1 MQGVRRGGDLPAQS
15 DSEPVQGMRRG
26 QHLPARSDKE
36 QVQDVQSRQGR
47 VDAARSRG
55 ALELTEPGLLP
66 HLFCPCRVSFG
77 PTPSVWGLMT
87 YLRFT
92 APNNSEIHFLGLPSI
107 PTAPTLSVTGFNATL
122 PAGDA

>member
-1 MQGVRRGGDLPAQS
+1 M
-15 DSEPVQGMRRG
+15 
-26 QHLPARSDKE
+26 
-36 QVQDVQSRQGR
+36 QSRKGR

-66 HLFCPCRVSFG
+66 HVFCPCRVSFG

>member
-15 DSEPVQGMRRG
+15 HSEPVQGMRRG

-66 HLFCPCRVSFG
+66 HVFCPCRVSFG